1 MLLGFWVVTD
11 QPNPKGERFPLCPQ
25 PPSPNLPVSDSLNA
39 KLSFSARHL
48 FWALEC
54 SGSEISFQWSQ
65 TCRAHMP
72 PTLPPS
78 VHSASCSPHVLSRSV
93 SVWLILL
100 SCCVHS
106 YLSMFVCLSSFVSGC
121 VCVCRP
127 FVLCLN
133 LSSSFPLFM
142 TVSLSSFTLHVLS
155 GPLGVRVCV
164 FPLYSPPPAPCLFV
178 SLCLCSCLSPALC
191 PTLPC
196 AGLQHSAECM
206 HWTER
211 NQKTGVSPSTQPCTI
226 SMPLKVTFALL
237 ASVSSLA
244 KQRGWTSRS
253 LCGGQFLS
261 LSLSFLVAQPTQ
273 FSKASASLFPKI

>member
-25 PPSPNLPVSDSLNA
+25 PPSPNLPVSDSLNTE
-39 KLSFSARHL
+39 LSSSPRHL
-48 FWALEC
+48 FWALER

-78 VHSASCSPHVLSRSV
+78 VHSASCSPHVLSRCV

-106 YLSMFVCLSSFVSGC
+106 YLSMFVSLSSFVSVC

-142 TVSLSSFTLHVLS
+142 TVSLSLLSLSMSFLTFSVYGSVFSLS
-155 GPLGVRVCV
+155 I
-164 FPLYSPPPAPCLFV
+164 PPPHLFV

-196 AGLQHSAECM
+196 AGLQHSAECV

-244 KQRGWTSRS
+244 KQGGWTSRS

-261 LSLSFLVAQPTQ
+261 LSRFL
-273 FSKASASLFPKI
+273 